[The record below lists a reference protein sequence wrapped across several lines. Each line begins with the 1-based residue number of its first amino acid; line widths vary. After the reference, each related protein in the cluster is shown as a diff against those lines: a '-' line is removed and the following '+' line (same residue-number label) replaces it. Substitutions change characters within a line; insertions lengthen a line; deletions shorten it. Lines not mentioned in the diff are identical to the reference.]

1 MGPAFRVQRDG
12 LDETDSVRCLRIQV
26 SVVFELA
33 CPVEEPTQNLYG
45 RQRRERPPRSPV
57 RVVLVLDVS
66 HSMAEPHGSS
76 VDNTAT
82 SQVQYSDTLI

>member
-1 MGPAFRVQRDG
+1 
-12 LDETDSVRCLRIQV
+12 
-26 SVVFELA
+26 VVFELS
-33 CPVEEPTQNLYG
+33 CPVEEPPSHNMYG

-76 VDNTAT
+76 VDYTAH
-82 SQVQYSDTLI
+82 SQVEGSFTK